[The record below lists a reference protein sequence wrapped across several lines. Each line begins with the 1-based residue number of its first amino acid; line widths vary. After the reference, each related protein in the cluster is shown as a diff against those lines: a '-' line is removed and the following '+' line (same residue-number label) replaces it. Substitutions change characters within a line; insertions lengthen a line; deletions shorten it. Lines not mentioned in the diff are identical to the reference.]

1 MKYHSMYKN
10 NTKKLM
16 CIISSAL
23 IIQKKLCI
31 LILIK
36 FSSIIDKLDN

>member
-1 MKYHSMYKN
+1 MKYSMYKN

-36 FSSIIDKLDN
+36 FSSVMGELDK